1 MTALRGRLQYAVPMA
16 RYTTWRVGG
25 PADCLYEPTDAGD
38 LGAFL
43 ASDKAREPLF
53 WLGLGSNLLVR
64 DGGLRGSVIRLSR
77 GLAKIEDKGEG
88 QVIADAGVPCAKL
101 ARWCGRAGY
110 AGAEFFAGIPGTL
123 GGALAMNAGAWG
135 GETWAHVRAVSTVD
149 RSGQAHQRT
158 PADYEIGYRSVH
170 GPQQE
175 WFTAALLEF
184 SPGHD
189 PQALKAQVKHLLA
202 ERGRSQPTGLASGG
216 SVFRNPPGDH
226 AARLIESA
234 GLKGAREGGARVSE
248 KHANFIVHEG
258 GASAADIERL
268 IDRVQTR
275 VHQFHGVWLEP
286 EVHIIG
292 EVADV
297 RH

>member
-25 PADCLYEPTDAGD
+25 PAECLYEPTDAGD

-88 QVIADAGVPCAKL
+88 RVIADAGVPCAKL

-135 GETWAHVRAVSTVD
+135 GETWANVRAVSTVD

-158 PADYEIGYRSVH
+158 PADYKIGYRSVH

-184 SPGHD
+184 SPDHD
-189 PQALKAQVKHLLA
+189 PEALKARVKELLA

-226 AARLIESA
+226 AARLIEAA
-234 GLKGAREGGARVSE
+234 GLKGAHEGGARVSE

-258 GASAADIERL
+258 DASAADIERL
-268 IDRVQTR
+268 IDRVQNR
-275 VHQFHGVWLEP
+275 VYELHGVWLEP

>member
-1 MTALRGRLQYAVPMA
+1 MTALRGRLQHAVPMA

-25 PADCLYEPTDAGD
+25 PAECLYEPADAGD

-43 ASDKAREPLF
+43 ASNEAREPLF

-77 GLAKIEDKGEG
+77 GLARIEDQGEG
-88 QVIADAGVPCAKL
+88 RVLADAGVACAKL

-135 GETWAHVRAVSTVD
+135 GETWAHVRSVYTVD
-149 RSGQAHQRT
+149 RAGQAHQRD
-158 PADYEIGYRSVH
+158 PDAYRIGYRSVE
-170 GPQQE
+170 GPRQE

-184 SPGHD
+184 APGHD
-189 PQALKAQVKHLLA
+189 PEALKARVKELLA

-226 AARLIESA
+226 AARLIETA

-258 GASAADIERL
+258 KATAADIERL
-268 IDRVQTR
+268 IRRVQQR
-275 VHQFHGVWLEP
+275 VFEQHGVQLEP
-286 EVHIIG
+286 EVHIVG